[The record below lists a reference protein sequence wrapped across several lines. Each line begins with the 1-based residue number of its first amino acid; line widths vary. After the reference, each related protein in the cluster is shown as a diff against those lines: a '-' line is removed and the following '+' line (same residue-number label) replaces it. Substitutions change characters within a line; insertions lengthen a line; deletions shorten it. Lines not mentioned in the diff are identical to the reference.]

1 LAVLLWL
8 TAYIRRIS
16 AYVASLPGYLDEF
29 FHVYSSEQA
38 NQSALSL
45 SDVEDMY
52 KVTYVPCK
60 VFIAH
65 LPAGELEFKRT
76 DKLYIANFNQV
87 LAPTVHQ
94 VCATVKE
101 NESVYMHAEI
111 KKAKEAYELLK
122 WVSLPR

>member
-1 LAVLLWL
+1 M
-8 TAYIRRIS
+8 
-16 AYVASLPGYLDEF
+16 
-29 FHVYSSEQA
+29 
-38 NQSALSL
+38 
-45 SDVEDMY
+45 EDMY